1 MNPACPMKNLNH
13 RPHPRLRTRYLLTLG
28 LPLGLVL
35 MGAKAVKDDY
45 FEISKQLEIMQSAFR
60 ELNLYYVDELAPG
73 DLMETGI
80 KAMLDQLDPYT
91 RYFPESKMEDVRFM
105 QTGEYGGVGASIEQ
119 TKEGHTI
126 IVDLL
131 EGEPADKAGILLGDR
146 LLAVDGRSLEG
157 LSQEQIGDMLQGAT
171 GTEVK
176 LQVARPGA
184 SAPLEVALTRSKVK
198 VPDVPYV
205 GMLTEKTGYLTL
217 SSFTKTSSTEVRK
230 ALMTLT
236 DSLGAEQVVLDLRG
250 NGGGL
255 LREAITIVNLFVG
268 KGEEVVSTRGKT
280 PDWNK
285 SYKTFRSA
293 QFPDLPLAV
302 LVDRSSASA
311 SEIVAGTLQDLDRA
325 VVLGEES
332 FGKGL
337 VQQTKN
343 LAYGTRLKVTVA
355 KYYTPS
361 GRCVQRLDYSN
372 RDDEGTVHALA
383 DSTLQTYYTKGG
395 RTVLEGRGV
404 IPDIELES
412 PEANYVLA
420 GLIDNHVLF
429 DFAVQK
435 RSQWE
440 VPEFAGDF
448 ELTDSMWESFVTYVA
463 SMDEAP
469 YASLTQQAFESLLSK
484 AEEELLVEANDA
496 ALSQLKLGLQANVR
510 TDLERH
516 GSEIREAL
524 EHELVIH
531 LYNTTGEF
539 EHGLRRDAVTLKA
552 VELLESGAYLDVL
565 SGPQTTKRR

>member
-184 SAPLEVALTRSKVK
+184 STPLEVALTRSKVK

-429 DFAVQK
+429 DFAVHQ
-435 RSQWE
+435 RSQWN

>member
-1 MNPACPMKNLNH
+1 MKNLNH

-184 SAPLEVALTRSKVK
+184 STPLEVALTRSKVK

-236 DSLGAEQVVLDLRG
+236 ASLGAEQVVLDLRG

-429 DFAVQK
+429 DFAVHQ
-435 RSQWE
+435 RSQWN